1 MRATTAR
8 EAEWRDEIESH
19 VALRA
24 DWHRADGLP
33 AEEAERTARAFSPS
47 CCLCSPR
54 RALQVQKHAGVCT
67 AAGVAAGS
75 PPRLSG
81 TGHRLLWPVRNSPK
95 HAAGQATQ
103 TDRLSRLLPAAVT
116 RHFSLSPSSELAYHG
131 AMRKLGSQT
140 LVRAIMA
147 TLVSLATALYAQT
160 KVESAASA
168 NPSKGEDVYRQ
179 FCAVCHGPDGKG
191 NGPAASALKVRAT
204 DLTQLSRQNN
214 GKFPALHVKNILN
227 GVASVAAHGN
237 FEMPTWGD
245 TFKSTAN
252 TTAGPMR
259 IDALVEYLQK
269 IQR

>member
-1 MRATTAR
+1 
-8 EAEWRDEIESH
+8 
-19 VALRA
+19 
-24 DWHRADGLP
+24 
-33 AEEAERTARAFSPS
+33 
-47 CCLCSPR
+47 
-54 RALQVQKHAGVCT
+54 
-67 AAGVAAGS
+67 
-75 PPRLSG
+75 
-81 TGHRLLWPVRNSPK
+81 
-95 HAAGQATQ
+95 
-103 TDRLSRLLPAAVT
+103 
-116 RHFSLSPSSELAYHG
+116 
-131 AMRKLGSQT
+131 MRKVGTLTLICAIMVT
-140 LVRAIMA
+140 LVAFA
-147 TLVSLATALYAQT
+147 ATAVYAQAKQI
-160 KVESAASA
+160 KVENAK
-168 NPSKGEDVYRQ
+168 PTDTFKGDDLYRQ